1 MSFRLQGGGAESLSQ
16 YQKGE
21 RPRENSNP
29 LLFQFTIYLS
39 PLFHP
44 FCSQPLSWHLLYP
57 DEVRCRGVRACVCL
71 CVLEGYH
78 LGLECVANNDLKG
91 IRSKRGGEGRC
102 VEIGH
107 SQTLLAGRQTG
118 QTLLEGILF
127 IFTSHLKNLQASLM
141 AQMVKNGPAMQETH
155 V

>member
-1 MSFRLQGGGAESLSQ
+1 M
-16 YQKGE
+16 
-21 RPRENSNP
+21 
-29 LLFQFTIYLS
+29 
-39 PLFHP
+39 
-44 FCSQPLSWHLLYP
+44 
-57 DEVRCRGVRACVCL
+57 RACVCL

-141 AQMVKNGPAMQETH
+141 AQMVKNAPAMQETH